1 MLCGEDIGPPTTFL
15 SMKKSTTGVTIQC
28 WLRSWVWI
36 TLTIWLHELKSSGVT
51 KEKWLIW
58 NPWNI
63 SCNII
68 VCRTF
73 LKNHSSKVPFFPMD
87 KESILQGRSLQ
98 EGWSLGHHLL
108 LWGHKLTE
116 SKSWRWLW
124 HQGGRCLPGTR
135 VQSWCH
141 QWAHS
146 TRWSPCFFFF
156 LLEPFQQNSPWKH
169 ARGLSLWFYH
179 HETKFVTW
187 HKMKEGDEGI
197 E

>member
-146 TRWSPCFFFF
+146 TRRSPCFFFF
-156 LLEPFQQNSPWKH
+156 FTGAISTKLSMKACQRPKSLILSPWNQVCN
-169 ARGLSLWFYH
+169 L
-179 HETKFVTW
+179 T
-187 HKMKEGDEGI
+187 
-197 E
+197 